1 MKNKDSL
8 LPKLIDPGAGFN
20 AFIGK
25 LGDAIVKAI
34 DRPLGYAVNWGRMF
48 SLWPVH
54 LETGCCSVELGAASS
69 PRYDLERYGVLEA
82 FGSLRQCNL
91 TIVLGTV
98 NRKMAPRLRLVYDQM
113 PEPKY
118 VIAMGACAIT
128 GGLYFDSYNV
138 LPGVVNVLPA
148 DVYVPGCPPRPET
161 LIQAIMLL
169 QEKIKRSKI
178 K

>member
-1 MKNKDSL
+1 MEEEE
-8 LPKLIDPGAGFN
+8 PKPQKSFRNLIDPGAGFG
-20 AFIGK
+20 AFVGK
-25 LGDAIVKAI
+25 LGDTIVKAI

-82 FGSLRQCNL
+82 FGSLRQCDL
-91 TIVLGTV
+91 IIVLGTV

-128 GGLYFDSYNV
+128 GGCILIHTMYYPEWTMFCQLTYMFLV
-138 LPGVVNVLPA
+138 ALLA
-148 DVYVPGCPPRPET
+148 PRH
-161 LIQAIMLL
+161 
-169 QEKIKRSKI
+169 
-178 K
+178 